1 MRTRFLKTVLLF
13 LLSGVIL
20 GAVIAS
26 LIAPALY
33 TWTHSPAAGTQEIIS
48 RVEVIREATGMLL
61 RAQSL
66 GAGIGGL
73 AGLIAGVLVA
83 RSLGR
88 REARRLQSTSATA
101 DTASRTGTSIGV

>member
-33 TWTHSPAAGTQEIIS
+33 TWTHSPSAGTQEIIT

-66 GAGIGGL
+66 GAGVGGL
-73 AGLIAGVLVA
+73 AGLIVGVLVA
-83 RSLGR
+83 RSLNR
-88 REARRLQSTSATA
+88 REARRLQSGAGIVATP
-101 DTASRTGTSIGV
+101 SRSEPSVRI